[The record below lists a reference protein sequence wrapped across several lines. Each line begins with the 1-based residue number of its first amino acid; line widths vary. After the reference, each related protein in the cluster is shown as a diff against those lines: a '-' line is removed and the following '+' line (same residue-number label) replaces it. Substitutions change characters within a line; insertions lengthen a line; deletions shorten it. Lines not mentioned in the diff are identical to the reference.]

1 MVYLANEQKR
11 CQKEE
16 ALSREIGGWM
26 MNEEEMNEILIR
38 EEAAL
43 AFADSREKLLAVLE
57 NDHLNME
64 ALSDLEIFDLF
75 WATELFP
82 IYSQKSPHTKR
93 AYKQDL
99 DYILRFFV
107 TKTQGVKQ
115 VTILNLHEYL
125 KDVHD
130 QYAPRTV
137 KRRNAMMRRFLH
149 FLHVNDYHV
158 RDLSLQVKDQ
168 MKPEPL
174 RREIDF
180 DEMEEIALAF
190 RHTVK
195 QKKNRELLQLRNETM
210 GYLLLTTGMRAA
222 ELLSLQFSQ
231 VHQTPAMNYI
241 EIKGKRGKHRRIPL
255 SPKSMNLIHRLKQ
268 LMKIEGVINS
278 FICFNARAKN
288 MTISYEALR
297 LIALAASLQLSSLKI
312 SPHWFRRSFITKLLT
327 DGFSL
332 YEVMNLSGHESI
344 TTTNMYLQQLKKSNL
359 NLLPYD

>member
-1 MVYLANEQKR
+1 MENDTRGLVT
-11 CQKEE
+11 
-16 ALSREIGGWM
+16 
-26 MNEEEMNEILIR
+26 R
-38 EEAAL
+38 EEAVL
-43 AFADSREKLLAVLE
+43 AFADSRQKLLAVLAD
-57 NDHLNME
+57 DHLNME
-64 ALSDLEIFDLF
+64 ALSDLEIFELF

-99 DYILRFFV
+99 DYVLRFFV
-107 TKTQGVKQ
+107 TKTEGVKRL
-115 VTILNLHEYL
+115 TILNLHEYL

-137 KRRNAMMRRFLH
+137 KRRNAMLRRFLR
-149 FLHVNDYHV
+149 FLHVNDYHP

-180 DEMEEIALAF
+180 DEMEAIALAF

-222 ELLSLQFSQ
+222 ELLALQFSH
-231 VHQTPAMNYI
+231 VHETFSMNYI
-241 EIKGKRGKHRRIPL
+241 EVKGKREKWRRVPL
-255 SPKSMNLIHRLKQ
+255 SKKSIHLIHRLKE
-268 LMKIEGVINS
+268 LMKIERMINTH
-278 FICFNARAKN
+278 ICFNVRN
-288 MTISYEALR
+288 QDTPISYEALR
-297 LIALAASLQLSSLKI
+297 LIAQSASAHLTSQSN
-312 SPHWFRRSFITKLLT
+312 SPHWFRRSFITKLLS
-327 DGFSL
+327 DGVPL

-344 TTTNMYLQQLKKSNL
+344 STTNGYLQELKNTTLNNL
-359 NLLPYD
+359 PFK

>member
-1 MVYLANEQKR
+1 MNKKAL
-11 CQKEE
+11 KEE
-16 ALSREIGGWM
+16 ALRREIGGWM
-26 MNEEEMNEILIR
+26 MNEEELNEIVIR
-38 EEAAL
+38 EAATL
-43 AFADSREKLLAVLE
+43 AFADSREKLLTVLE

-64 ALSDLEIFDLF
+64 ALSDLEIFELF

-115 VTILNLHEYL
+115 LTILNLHEYL

-137 KRRNAMMRRFLH
+137 KRRNAMLRRFLR

-180 DEMEEIALAF
+180 DEMEAIALAF

-210 GYLLLTTGMRAA
+210 GYLLLTTGMRAS
-222 ELLSLQFSQ
+222 ELLSLQFGQ
-231 VHQTPAMNYI
+231 VYETPSLNYI
-241 EIKGKRGKHRRIPL
+241 EFKGKREKWRRIPL
-255 SPKSMNLIHRLKQ
+255 SNKSIQLLHRLK
-268 LMKIEGVINS
+268 KIMQIEKVINPY
-278 FICFNARAKN
+278 ICFNIRTEN
-288 MTISYEALR
+288 IPISYEALR
-297 LIALAASLQLSSLKI
+297 LIAQAASAQLTSQNN
-312 SPHWFRRSFITKLLT
+312 SPHWFRRSFITKLLVN
-327 DGFSL
+327 GISL
-332 YEVMNLSGHESI
+332 YDVMIISGHQSI
-344 TTTNMYLQQLKKSNL
+344 QTTNKYLQDTKQKNIDH
-359 NLLPYD
+359 PYD

>member
-1 MVYLANEQKR
+1 M
-11 CQKEE
+11 
-16 ALSREIGGWM
+16 GGWT
-26 MNEEEMNEILIR
+26 MNEEELNEIVIR

-64 ALSDLEIFDLF
+64 ALSDLEIFELF

-107 TKTQGVKQ
+107 TKTHGVKQ
-115 VTILNLHEYL
+115 LTILNLHEYL

-137 KRRNAMMRRFLH
+137 KRRNAMLRRFLR
-149 FLHVNDYHV
+149 FLHVNDYHA

-168 MKPEPL
+168 LKPEPL

-180 DEMEEIALAF
+180 DEMEAIALAF

-195 QKKNRELLQLRNETM
+195 QKKHRELLQLRNETM
-210 GYLLLTTGMRAA
+210 GYLLLTTGIRAA
-222 ELLSLQFSQ
+222 ELLALQFSH
-231 VHQTPAMNYI
+231 VHETPSIDYI
-241 EIKGKRGKHRRIPL
+241 EFKGKREKWRRVPL
-255 SPKSMNLIHRLKQ
+255 SQKSSHLIYRLKK
-268 LMKIEGVINS
+268 LMQIEDVKNPYL
-278 FICFNARAKN
+278 CFNVRKVD
-288 MTISYEALR
+288 TPISYEALR
-297 LIALAASLQLSSLKI
+297 LIAHAASSQLTVQKN
-312 SPHWFRRSFITKLLT
+312 SPHWFRRSFITKLLVN
-327 DGFSL
+327 DVPL
-332 YEVMNLSGHESI
+332 YEVMNLSGHKSI
-344 TTTNMYLQQLKKSNL
+344 NTTNNYLQDLKKIAIKKN
-359 NLLPYD
+359 PFE

>member
-1 MVYLANEQKR
+1 MY
-11 CQKEE
+11 EE
-16 ALSREIGGWM
+16 T
-26 MNEEEMNEILIR
+26 MNEVVIR
-38 EEAAL
+38 KEAAL

-64 ALSDLEIFDLF
+64 ALSDLEIFELF

-115 VTILNLHEYL
+115 LTILNLHEYL

-137 KRRNAMMRRFLH
+137 KRRNAMLRRFLR
-149 FLHVNDYHV
+149 FLHVNDYHA

-180 DEMEEIALAF
+180 DEMEAIALAF

-210 GYLLLTTGMRAA
+210 GYLLLTTGMRAS
-222 ELLSLQFSQ
+222 ELLALQFSQ
-231 VHQTPAMNYI
+231 VQEYSTSNYI
-241 EIKGKRGKHRRIPL
+241 EFKGKRGKWRRIPL
-255 SPKSMNLIHRLKQ
+255 SQKSNYLIDRLKQ
-268 LMKIEGVINS
+268 LMQIEGIVNHH
-278 FICFNARAKN
+278 ICFNIRSKDSS
-288 MTISYEALR
+288 ISYEALR
-297 LIALAASLQLSSLKI
+297 LIAQLASTQLTSQKN

-327 DGFSL
+327 NGIPL

-344 TTTNMYLQQLKKSNL
+344 TTTNAYLQQLKKADVKA
-359 NLLPYD
+359 LPYD

>member
-1 MVYLANEQKR
+1 
-11 CQKEE
+11 
-16 ALSREIGGWM
+16 
-26 MNEEEMNEILIR
+26 MNEEELNEIVIR

-43 AFADSREKLLAVLE
+43 EFADSREKLLAVLE

-64 ALSDLEIFDLF
+64 ALSDLEIFELF

-115 VTILNLHEYL
+115 LTILNLHEYL

-130 QYAPRTV
+130 QYAPRTI
-137 KRRNAMMRRFLH
+137 KRRNAMLRRFLR
-149 FLHVNDYHV
+149 FLHVNDYHA

-180 DEMEEIALAF
+180 DEMEAIALAF

-195 QKKNRELLQLRNETM
+195 QKKHRELLQLRNETM
-210 GYLLLTTGMRAA
+210 GYLLLTTGIRAS
-222 ELLSLQFSQ
+222 ELLTLQFNQ
-231 VHQTPAMNYI
+231 VHKTHTINYI
-241 EIKGKRGKHRRIPL
+241 EFKGKREKWRRVPL
-255 SPKSMNLIHRLKQ
+255 SPKSAHLIDRLKQ
-268 LMKIEGVINS
+268 LMQIERIINPH
-278 FICFNARAKN
+278 ICFNIRSKN
-288 MTISYEALR
+288 SSISYEALR
-297 LIALAASLQLSSLKI
+297 LITEVASAKLTSQSN
-312 SPHWFRRSFITKLLT
+312 SPHWFRRSFITKLLSN
-327 DGFSL
+327 GVSL

-344 TTTNMYLQQLKKSNL
+344 TTTNTYLQQLKKSVL
-359 NLLPYD
+359 NILPYE

>member
-1 MVYLANEQKR
+1 MK
-11 CQKEE
+11 
-16 ALSREIGGWM
+16 
-26 MNEEEMNEILIR
+26 EEEMNEIVIR

-57 NDHLNME
+57 NNHLNME
-64 ALSDLEIFDLF
+64 ALSDLEIFELF

-115 VTILNLHEYL
+115 LTILNLHEYL

-137 KRRNAMMRRFLH
+137 KRRNAMLRRFLR
-149 FLHVNDYHV
+149 FLHVNDYHA

-180 DEMEEIALAF
+180 DEMEAIALAF

-195 QKKNRELLQLRNETM
+195 QKKNRELLQLRNETI
-210 GYLLLTTGMRAA
+210 GYLLLTTGMRAT
-222 ELLSLQFSQ
+222 ELLSLKLSQ
-231 VHQTPAMNYI
+231 VHETPPLNYV
-241 EIKGKRGKHRRIPL
+241 EFKGKREKWRRIPL
-255 SPKSMNLIHRLKQ
+255 SQKSIHLIHRLKQ
-268 LMKIEGVINS
+268 LMQIEGVINPH
-278 FICFNARAKN
+278 ICFNLR
-288 MTISYEALR
+288 TEDTSISYEALR
-297 LIALAASLQLSSLKI
+297 LIAQAASAQLTSQNN
-312 SPHWFRRSFITKLLT
+312 SPHWFRRSFITKLLAN
-327 DGFSL
+327 GVSL
-332 YEVMNLSGHESI
+332 YEVMNLAGHESI
-344 TTTNMYLQQLKKSNL
+344 TTTNRYLQQLKKQSL
-359 NLLPYD
+359 NSLPYE

>member
-1 MVYLANEQKR
+1 
-11 CQKEE
+11 
-16 ALSREIGGWM
+16 
-26 MNEEEMNEILIR
+26 MNEEVANEIVIR

-64 ALSDLEIFDLF
+64 ALNDLEIFELF

-82 IYSQKSPHTKR
+82 IYSAKSPHTKR

-115 VTILNLHEYL
+115 LTILNLHEYL

-130 QYAPRTV
+130 LYAPRTV
-137 KRRNAMMRRFLH
+137 KRRNAMLRRFLR
-149 FLHVNDYHV
+149 FLHLNDYHA

-180 DEMEEIALAF
+180 DEMEAIALAF

-210 GYLLLTTGMRAA
+210 GYLLLTTGMRAS
-222 ELLSLQFSQ
+222 ELLSVTFSSVQ
-231 VHQTPAMNYI
+231 KTTQNYI
-241 EIKGKRGKHRRIPL
+241 EIKGKREKWRRIPL
-255 SPKSMNLIHRLKQ
+255 TKKAIYLIERLENLMVLENKFNPY
-268 LMKIEGVINS
+268 V
-278 FICFNARAKN
+278 CFNIRSDS
-288 MTISYEALR
+288 TSITYEALR
-297 LIALAASLQLSSLKI
+297 LITLKATSTI
-312 SPHWFRRSFITKLLT
+312 SDQNNSPHWFRRSFITKLLSS
-327 DGFSL
+327 GISL
-332 YEVMNLSGHESI
+332 YEVMSISGHQSI
-344 TTTNMYLQQLKKSNL
+344 NTTNKYLQDLKKNKQST
-359 NLLPYD
+359 LPYI

>member
-1 MVYLANEQKR
+1 
-11 CQKEE
+11 
-16 ALSREIGGWM
+16 
-26 MNEEEMNEILIR
+26 MNEEEMNEIVIR

-64 ALSDLEIFDLF
+64 ALSDLEIFELF

-99 DYILRFFV
+99 DYILCFFI
-107 TKTQGVKQ
+107 TKTHGVKQ
-115 VTILNLHEYL
+115 LTILNLHEYL

-137 KRRNAMMRRFLH
+137 KRRNAMLRRFLR
-149 FLHVNDYHV
+149 FLYVNDYHV
-158 RDLSLQVKDQ
+158 RDLSVQVKDQ

-180 DEMEEIALAF
+180 DEMEAIAFAF

-210 GYLLLTTGMRAA
+210 GYLLLTTGMRAS
-222 ELLSLQFSQ
+222 ELLSLKFKDVVYSSKPY
-231 VHQTPAMNYI
+231 V
-241 EIKGKRGKHRRIPL
+241 ELKGKRDKWRRVFI
-255 SPKSMNLIHRLKQ
+255 SEKSIHLIKRLENLLN
-268 LMKIEGVINS
+268 IEGYSCI
-278 FICFNARAKN
+278 FICFNLSSSNKPL
-288 MTISYEALR
+288 SYESLR
-297 LIALAASLQLSSLKI
+297 LITYAAVDKSNNNKT
-312 SPHWFRRSFITKLLT
+312 SPHWFRRSFITKCLT
-327 DGFSL
+327 SGVPL
-332 YEVMNLSGHESI
+332 YNVMKLVGHESI
-344 TTTNMYLQQLKKSNL
+344 STTNKYLQDISKFNPLVDIYK
-359 NLLPYD
+359 

>member
-1 MVYLANEQKR
+1 
-11 CQKEE
+11 
-16 ALSREIGGWM
+16 
-26 MNEEEMNEILIR
+26 MNEEEMNEIVIR

-64 ALSDLEIFDLF
+64 ALSDLEIFEVF

-99 DYILRFFV
+99 DYILRFFM

-115 VTILNLHEYL
+115 LTILNLHEYL

-137 KRRNAMMRRFLH
+137 KRRNAMLRRFLR
-149 FLHVNDYHV
+149 FLHVNDYHA

-180 DEMEEIALAF
+180 DEMETIALAF

-195 QKKNRELLQLRNETM
+195 QKKNRELLQLRNETI
-210 GYLLLTTGMRAA
+210 GYLLLTTGIRAS
-222 ELLSLQFSQ
+222 ELLSLQFSH
-231 VHQTPAMNYI
+231 VHETTSMNYI
-241 EIKGKRGKHRRIPL
+241 EFKGKREKWRRVPL
-255 SPKSMNLIHRLKQ
+255 SQKTIHLINRLKK
-268 LMKIEGVINS
+268 LKEIEEVMNS
-278 FICFNARAKN
+278 HICFNIRS
-288 MTISYEALR
+288 TLDIPISYEALR
-297 LIALAASLQLSSLKI
+297 LIAHAASFQLTSQSN
-312 SPHWFRRSFITKLLT
+312 SPHWFRRSFITKLLSN
-327 DGFSL
+327 GVGL
-332 YEVMNLSGHESI
+332 YEVMKIVGHESI
-344 TTTNMYLQQLKKSNL
+344 NTTNKYIQDINDTYTQKT
-359 NLLPYD
+359 PYK

>member
-1 MVYLANEQKR
+1 
-11 CQKEE
+11 
-16 ALSREIGGWM
+16 M
-26 MNEEEMNEILIR
+26 MNEEEMNEIVIR

-64 ALSDLEIFDLF
+64 ALSDLEIFELF

-115 VTILNLHEYL
+115 LTILNLHEYL

-137 KRRNAMMRRFLH
+137 KRRNAMLRRFLR
-149 FLHVNDYHV
+149 FLHINDYHA
-158 RDLSLQVKDQ
+158 RDLSVQVKDQ

-180 DEMEEIALAF
+180 DEMEAIALAF

-195 QKKNRELLQLRNETM
+195 QKKHRELLQLRNETM
-210 GYLLLTTGMRAA
+210 GYLLLTTGMRAS
-222 ELLSLQFSQ
+222 ELLALQFSH
-231 VHQTPAMNYI
+231 VHETHSINYI
-241 EIKGKRGKHRRIPL
+241 EFKGKREKWRRIPL
-255 SPKSMNLIHRLKQ
+255 SQKSIHLIDRLKQ
-268 LMKIEGVINS
+268 LMQIEGVTNPY
-278 FICFNARAKN
+278 ICFNIRTN
-288 MTISYEALR
+288 NNSISYEALR
-297 LIALAASLQLSSLKI
+297 LIAQAASAQLTSQKN
-312 SPHWFRRSFITKLLT
+312 SPHWFRRSFITKLLAN
-327 DGFSL
+327 GISL

-344 TTTNMYLQQLKKSNL
+344 TTTNTYLQQLKKSNS
-359 NLLPYD
+359 NVLPYD

>member
-1 MVYLANEQKR
+1 
-11 CQKEE
+11 
-16 ALSREIGGWM
+16 
-26 MNEEEMNEILIR
+26 MNEEELNELVIR
-38 EEAAL
+38 EEVAL

-64 ALSDLEIFDLF
+64 ALSDLEIFELF

-115 VTILNLHEYL
+115 LTILNLYEYL

-137 KRRNAMMRRFLH
+137 KRRNAMLRRFLR
-149 FLHVNDYHV
+149 FLHVNDYHA

-174 RREIDF
+174 RRELDF
-180 DEMEEIALAF
+180 DVMEAIALAF

-210 GYLLLTTGMRAA
+210 GYLLLTTGMRAS
-222 ELLSLQFSQ
+222 ELLSLKYENI
-231 VHQTPAMNYI
+231 VQTEQAIYI
-241 EIKGKRGKHRRIPL
+241 EFKGKREKWRRIPL
-255 SPKSMNLIHRLKQ
+255 SNRSVYLLNRLKK
-268 LMKIEGVINS
+268 LMQINNFDS
-278 FICFNARAKN
+278 HYVCFNSKLIDTA
-288 MTISYEALR
+288 ISYENFR
-297 LIALAASLQLSSLKI
+297 LIVQSATKNIDNKSITA
-312 SPHWFRRSFITKLLT
+312 HWFRRSFITKLLT
-327 DGFSL
+327 HDVSL
-332 YEVMNLSGHESI
+332 YDVMKLSGHESI
-344 TTTNMYLQQLKKSNL
+344 QTTNQYLQDLKNNQTTLKI
-359 NLLPYD
+359 PFK

>member
-1 MVYLANEQKR
+1 
-11 CQKEE
+11 
-16 ALSREIGGWM
+16 
-26 MNEEEMNEILIR
+26 MNEEEMNEIVIK

-64 ALSDLEIFDLF
+64 ALSDLEIFELF

-115 VTILNLHEYL
+115 LTILNLHEYL

-137 KRRNAMMRRFLH
+137 KRRNTMLRRFLR
-149 FLHVNDYHV
+149 FLHVNDYHA

-180 DEMEEIALAF
+180 DEMEAIALAF

-195 QKKNRELLQLRNETM
+195 QKKHRELLQLRNETM

-222 ELLSLQFSQ
+222 ELLKLQFSQ
-231 VHQTPAMNYI
+231 IHETSSINYI
-241 EIKGKRGKHRRIPL
+241 EFKGKRDKWRRIPL
-255 SPKSMNLIHRLKQ
+255 SKKTIHLIHRLKN
-268 LMKIEGVINS
+268 LMQIEEVLS
-278 FICFNARAKN
+278 SYICFNLRIKDFP
-288 MTISYEALR
+288 ISYEALR
-297 LIALAASLQLSSLKI
+297 LIAQAASDQFSLHST
-312 SPHWFRRSFITKLLT
+312 SPHWFRRSFITKLLSN
-327 DGFSL
+327 GVPL
-332 YEVMNLSGHESI
+332 YEVMKLSGHESI
-344 TTTNMYLQQLKKSNL
+344 STTNQYLQDINNIENKL
-359 NLLPYD
+359 NSYFD

>member
-1 MVYLANEQKR
+1 MENDTRGLVT
-11 CQKEE
+11 
-16 ALSREIGGWM
+16 
-26 MNEEEMNEILIR
+26 R

-43 AFADSREKLLAVLE
+43 AFADSRKKLLAVLE
-57 NDHLNME
+57 DDHLNME
-64 ALSDLEIFDLF
+64 ALSDLEIFELF

-115 VTILNLHEYL
+115 LTILNLHEYL

-137 KRRNAMMRRFLH
+137 KRRNAMLRRFLR
-149 FLHVNDYHV
+149 FLHVNDYHA

-168 MKPEPL
+168 MKPEPI

-180 DEMEEIALAF
+180 EEMEAIALAF

-210 GYLLLTTGMRAA
+210 GYLLLTTGMRAS
-222 ELLSLQFSQ
+222 ELLSLTFNDVYKNTKS
-231 VHQTPAMNYI
+231 YI
-241 EIKGKRGKHRRIPL
+241 EIKGKREKWRRIPL
-255 SPKSMNLIHRLKQ
+255 SNKAYDLIERLKQ
-268 LMKIEGVINS
+268 LMILENN
-278 FICFNARAKN
+278 FNPHICFNIRSDSSSI
-288 MTISYEALR
+288 TYEAFR
-297 LIALAASLQLSSLKI
+297 LLTMNAASKI
-312 SPHWFRRSFITKLLT
+312 CEQYNSPHWFRRSFITKLLSN
-327 DGFSL
+327 GVYL
-332 YEVMNLSGHESI
+332 YEVMNISGHESI
-344 TTTNMYLQQLKKSNL
+344 HTTNKYLQDLKKNKKII
-359 NLLPYD
+359 LPYD

>member
-1 MVYLANEQKR
+1 
-11 CQKEE
+11 
-16 ALSREIGGWM
+16 
-26 MNEEEMNEILIR
+26 MNEEGTNEIVIE
-38 EEAAL
+38 EEAVL

-64 ALSDLEIFDLF
+64 ALSDLEIFELF

-107 TKTQGVKQ
+107 IKTQGVKQ
-115 VTILNLHEYL
+115 LTILNLHEYL

-137 KRRNAMMRRFLH
+137 KRRNAMLRRFLR
-149 FLHVNDYHV
+149 FLYVNDYHT

-180 DEMEEIALAF
+180 DEMEAIAIAF

-222 ELLSLQFSQ
+222 ELLALQFSQ
-231 VHQTPAMNYI
+231 VHETPSTNYI
-241 EIKGKRGKHRRIPL
+241 EFKGKREKWRRIPL
-255 SPKSMNLIHRLKQ
+255 SKKAFHLIQRLKKLIQ
-268 LMKIEGVINS
+268 IEGIMNS
-278 FICFNARAKN
+278 YLCFNMHKKN
-288 MTISYEALR
+288 APLSYEALR
-297 LIALAASLQLSSLKI
+297 IIAQSASIQLSSQNN
-312 SPHWFRRSFITKLLT
+312 SPHWFRRSFITKLLSN
-327 DGFSL
+327 GIPL
-332 YEVMNLSGHESI
+332 YEVMSISGHESI
-344 TTTNMYLQQLKKSNL
+344 TTTNTYLQQLKKADL
-359 NLLPYD
+359 NVLPYE

>member
-1 MVYLANEQKR
+1 M
-11 CQKEE
+11 
-16 ALSREIGGWM
+16 GGWI
-26 MNEEEMNEILIR
+26 MNEEGMNEVVTK

-57 NDHLNME
+57 DDHLNME
-64 ALSDLEIFDLF
+64 ALSDLEIFELF

-115 VTILNLHEYL
+115 LKILNLHEYL

-137 KRRNAMMRRFLH
+137 KRRNAMLRRFLRFLH
-149 FLHVNDYHV
+149 FNDYHV
-158 RDLSLQVKDQ
+158 RDLSIQVKDQ
-168 MKPEPL
+168 IKPEPL

-180 DEMEEIALAF
+180 DEIEAIALAF

-210 GYLLLTTGMRAA
+210 GYLLLTTGMRAS
-222 ELLSLQFSQ
+222 ELLSLTFNN
-231 VHQTPAMNYI
+231 VHCTTQSYI
-241 EIKGKRGKHRRIPL
+241 EIKGKREQWRRIPL
-255 SPKSMNLIHRLKQ
+255 SKKTSYLIKRLESLMLLENNL
-268 LMKIEGVINS
+268 NPY
-278 FICFNARAKN
+278 ICFSIRSDS
-288 MTISYEALR
+288 TSITYEALR
-297 LIALAASLQLSSLKI
+297 LITLNATSKFSEQHN
-312 SPHWFRRSFITKLLT
+312 SPHWFRRSFITKLLSN
-327 DGFSL
+327 GISL
-332 YEVMNLSGHESI
+332 YEVMKISGHKSI
-344 TTTNMYLQQLKKSNL
+344 DTTNQYLQDLRKDKAIV
-359 NLLPYD
+359 LPYN

>member
-1 MVYLANEQKR
+1 
-11 CQKEE
+11 
-16 ALSREIGGWM
+16 
-26 MNEEEMNEILIR
+26 MNEEELNEIAIR

-57 NDHLNME
+57 DDHLNME
-64 ALSDLEIFDLF
+64 ALSDLEIFELF

-115 VTILNLHEYL
+115 LTILNLHEYL

-137 KRRNAMMRRFLH
+137 KRRNAMLRRFLR
-149 FLHVNDYHV
+149 FLHVNEYHA

-180 DEMEEIALAF
+180 DEMEAIALAF

-222 ELLSLQFSQ
+222 ELLALQF
-231 VHQTPAMNYI
+231 VHVHETSHTNYL
-241 EIKGKRGKHRRIPL
+241 EIKGKREKWRRIPL
-255 SPKSMNLIHRLKQ
+255 SNKSFHLIRQLKI
-268 LMKIEGVINS
+268 LMQIEDINNP
-278 FICFNARAKN
+278 FICFNVRAKN
-288 MTISYEALR
+288 DSISYEALR
-297 LIALAASLQLSSLKI
+297 LIAQSASLKLNTKVN
-312 SPHWFRRSFITKLLT
+312 SPHWFRRSFITKLLA
-327 DGFSL
+327 DGISL
-332 YEVMNLSGHESI
+332 YDVMKVSGHESI
-344 TTTNMYLQQLKKSNL
+344 QTTNKYIQDTQDKNIMI
-359 NLLPYD
+359 PFE

>member
-1 MVYLANEQKR
+1 MS
-11 CQKEE
+11 KEE
-16 ALSREIGGWM
+16 ALSRSMGGWTM
-26 MNEEEMNEILIR
+26 KEEGINEIVIR

-43 AFADSREKLLAVLE
+43 AFSDSREKLLAVLE
-57 NDHLNME
+57 NDYLNME
-64 ALSDLEIFDLF
+64 ALSDLEIFELF

-107 TKTQGVKQ
+107 TKTQGVRQ
-115 VTILNLHEYL
+115 LTILNLHEYL

-137 KRRNAMMRRFLH
+137 KRRNAMLRRFLR
-149 FLHVNDYHV
+149 FLHVNDYHE

-180 DEMEEIALAF
+180 DEMEAIALAF

-195 QKKNRELLQLRNETM
+195 QKKHRELLQLRNETM
-210 GYLLLTTGMRAA
+210 GYLLLTTGMRAS
-222 ELLSLQFSQ
+222 ELLALRFNDVYETKS
-231 VHQTPAMNYI
+231 MNYI
-241 EIKGKRGKHRRIPL
+241 EFKGKRDKWRRIPL
-255 SPKSMNLIHRLKQ
+255 SKKSIHLIDQLKRLMQ
-268 LMKIEGVINS
+268 IEGVINS
-278 FICFNARAKN
+278 YICFNLQIENKN
-288 MTISYEALR
+288 LSYESLR
-297 LIALAASLQLSSLKI
+297 LVAQAASSRLTSQNN
-312 SPHWFRRSFITKLLT
+312 SPHWFRRSFITKLLAN
-327 DGFSL
+327 GVSL

-344 TTTNMYLQQLKKSNL
+344 NTTNKYIQKLKNNNL
-359 NLLPYD
+359 SILPFK

>member
-1 MVYLANEQKR
+1 
-11 CQKEE
+11 
-16 ALSREIGGWM
+16 
-26 MNEEEMNEILIR
+26 MNEEGTNEIVIK

-64 ALSDLEIFDLF
+64 ALSDLEIFELF

-115 VTILNLHEYL
+115 LTILNLHEYL

-137 KRRNAMMRRFLH
+137 KRRNAMLRRFLR
-149 FLHVNDYHV
+149 FLHVNDYHT

-168 MKPEPL
+168 MKPETL

-222 ELLSLQFSQ
+222 ELLALQFSQ
-231 VHQTPAMNYI
+231 VYETPSMNYI
-241 EIKGKRGKHRRIPL
+241 EFKGKRGKWRRIPL
-255 SPKSMNLIHRLKQ
+255 SKKSIHLIRRLKE
-268 LMKIEGVINS
+268 LMHIEGISNDH
-278 FICFNARAKN
+278 ICFNIHSKN
-288 MTISYEALR
+288 NSISYEALR
-297 LIALAASLQLSSLKI
+297 LIVQSASLKLTLQINSSL
-312 SPHWFRRSFITKLLT
+312 HWFRRSFITKLLV
-327 DGFSL
+327 DGISL
-332 YEVMNLSGHESI
+332 YDVMKLVGHDSI
-344 TTTNMYLQQLKKSNL
+344 NTTNNYLQDIKKN
-359 NLLPYD
+359 NMKDNPYK

>member
-1 MVYLANEQKR
+1 MNEEGMNEIVI
-11 CQKEE
+11 KEE
-16 ALSREIGGWM
+16 AT
-26 MNEEEMNEILIR
+26 
-38 EEAAL
+38 L

-64 ALSDLEIFDLF
+64 ALSDLEIFELF
-75 WATELFP
+75 WATELFL

-115 VTILNLHEYL
+115 LTILNLHEYL

-137 KRRNAMMRRFLH
+137 KRRNAMLRRFLR
-149 FLHVNDYHV
+149 FLHVNDYHA

-180 DEMEEIALAF
+180 NEMEAIALAF

-222 ELLSLQFSQ
+222 ELLALQFSQ
-231 VHQTPAMNYI
+231 VHETPIMNYI
-241 EIKGKRGKHRRIPL
+241 EIKGKRDKWRRIPL
-255 SPKSMNLIHRLKQ
+255 SKKSFDLIQRLKM
-268 LMKIEGVINS
+268 LMKIEDYSNPK
-278 FICFNARAKN
+278 ICFNIRSQN
-288 MTISYEALR
+288 EPISYEALR
-297 LIALAASLQLSSLKI
+297 LIAKSASLQLTTNVN
-312 SPHWFRRSFITKLLT
+312 SPHWFRRSFITKMLAN
-327 DGFSL
+327 GVPL
-332 YEVMNLSGHESI
+332 YNVMKISGHESI
-344 TTTNMYLQQLKKSNL
+344 QTTNKYIQDINVDNKTI
-359 NLLPYD
+359 PFE

>member
-1 MVYLANEQKR
+1 
-11 CQKEE
+11 
-16 ALSREIGGWM
+16 
-26 MNEEEMNEILIR
+26 MNEEELNEIVIR

-64 ALSDLEIFDLF
+64 ALSDLEIFELF

-82 IYSQKSPHTKR
+82 IYSKKSPHTKR

-99 DYILRFFV
+99 DYLLRFFV

-115 VTILNLHEYL
+115 LTILNLHEYL

-137 KRRNAMMRRFLH
+137 KRRNAMLRRFLL
-149 FLHVNDYHV
+149 FLHVNNYHA

-180 DEMEEIALAF
+180 DEVEAIALAF

-195 QKKNRELLQLRNETM
+195 QKKHRELLQLRNETM
-210 GYLLLTTGMRAA
+210 GYLLLTTGMRAS
-222 ELLSLQFSQ
+222 ELLSLKFNQ
-231 VHQTPAMNYI
+231 VHETPLLNYV
-241 EIKGKRGKHRRIPL
+241 EFKGKREKWRRVPL
-255 SPKSMNLIHRLKQ
+255 SPKSVHLIQRLKQ
-268 LMKIEGVINS
+268 LMQIEDVMNS
-278 FICFNARAKN
+278 YICFNLRLEN
-288 MTISYEALR
+288 SPISYEALR
-297 LIALAASLQLSSLKI
+297 LITHIASIQLTSKNN
-312 SPHWFRRSFITKLLT
+312 SPHWFRRSFITKLLV
-327 DGFSL
+327 DGVSL

-344 TTTNMYLQQLKKSNL
+344 ITTNTYLQQLKESNF
-359 NLLPYD
+359 NVLPYK

>member
-1 MVYLANEQKR
+1 
-11 CQKEE
+11 
-16 ALSREIGGWM
+16 
-26 MNEEEMNEILIR
+26 MNEEELNEIVIR
-38 EEAAL
+38 EEAAQ

-57 NDHLNME
+57 NDHLNMK
-64 ALSDLEIFDLF
+64 ALSDLEIFELF

-115 VTILNLHEYL
+115 LTILNLHEYL
-125 KDVHD
+125 KEIHD

-137 KRRNAMMRRFLH
+137 KRRNAMLRRFLR

-180 DEMEEIALAF
+180 DEMEAIALAF

-210 GYLLLTTGMRAA
+210 GYLLLTTGMRAV
-222 ELLSLQFSQ
+222 ELLSLQFS
-231 VHQTPAMNYI
+231 HIHETSSMNYI
-241 EIKGKRGKHRRIPL
+241 EFKGKREKWRRVPL
-255 SPKSMNLIHRLKQ
+255 SQKSIHLINRLKK
-268 LMKIEGVINS
+268 LMQIEELINPH
-278 FICFNARAKN
+278 ICFNIRSTLN
-288 MTISYEALR
+288 TPISYEALR
-297 LIALAASLQLSSLKI
+297 LIAHSASSQLTSQKN
-312 SPHWFRRSFITKLLT
+312 SPHWFRRSFITKLLA
-327 DGFSL
+327 DGISL
-332 YEVMNLSGHESI
+332 YDVMKISGHESI
-344 TTTNMYLQQLKKSNL
+344 QTTNKYIQDIQDKNITI
-359 NLLPYD
+359 PFE

>member
-1 MVYLANEQKR
+1 
-11 CQKEE
+11 
-16 ALSREIGGWM
+16 M
-26 MNEEEMNEILIR
+26 MNEEIMNEVVIR

-43 AFADSREKLLAVLE
+43 AFADSKEKLLAVLE

-64 ALSDLEIFDLF
+64 ALSDLEIFELF

-115 VTILNLHEYL
+115 LTILNLHEYL

-137 KRRNAMMRRFLH
+137 KRRNAMLRRFLR
-149 FLHVNDYHV
+149 FLHVNDYHA

-174 RREIDF
+174 RRKIDF
-180 DEMEEIALAF
+180 DEMEAIALAF

-222 ELLSLQFSQ
+222 ELIALQFSH
-231 VHQTPAMNYI
+231 VHETPSLNYI
-241 EIKGKRGKHRRIPL
+241 EFKGKRGKWRRIPL
-255 SPKSMNLIHRLKQ
+255 SQKSLHLIHRLKK
-268 LMKIEGVINS
+268 LMQIEGVTNS
-278 FICFNARAKN
+278 HICFNIREEDIP
-288 MTISYEALR
+288 ISYEALR
-297 LIALAASLQLSSLKI
+297 LISHVASTQHTLQNN
-312 SPHWFRRSFITKLLT
+312 SPHWFRRSFITKLLAN
-327 DGFSL
+327 GMPL

-344 TTTNMYLQQLKKSNL
+344 STTNTYLQQMRKSNL
-359 NLLPYD
+359 NELPYE

>member
-1 MVYLANEQKR
+1 
-11 CQKEE
+11 
-16 ALSREIGGWM
+16 M
-26 MNEEEMNEILIR
+26 MNEEEINEIVIK
-38 EEAAL
+38 EEAAM
-43 AFADSREKLLAVLE
+43 AFADSREKLLAVFE
-57 NDHLNME
+57 NDYLNME
-64 ALSDLEIFDLF
+64 ALNDLEIFELF

-82 IYSQKSPHTKR
+82 IYSAKSPHTKR

-115 VTILNLHEYL
+115 LTILNLHEYL

-137 KRRNAMMRRFLH
+137 KRRNSMLRRFLR
-149 FLHVNDYHV
+149 FLHINDYHV

-180 DEMEEIALAF
+180 DEMEAIALAF

-222 ELLSLQFSQ
+222 ELLKLQFSQ
-231 VHQTPAMNYI
+231 VNETSSINYI
-241 EIKGKRGKHRRIPL
+241 EFKGKRDKWRRIPL
-255 SPKSMNLIHRLKQ
+255 SKKSIHLIHQLKQ
-268 LMKIEGVINS
+268 LMQIEEVVNPY
-278 FICFNARAKN
+278 ICFNIRTKN
-288 MTISYEALR
+288 VSISYEALR
-297 LIALAASLQLSSLKI
+297 LIVQAASAQLTSQTN
-312 SPHWFRRSFITKLLT
+312 SPHWFRRSFITKLLAN
-327 DGFSL
+327 GVSL

-344 TTTNMYLQQLKKSNL
+344 NTTNKYLQNLKKPYNI
-359 NLLPYD
+359 NLPYE

>member
-1 MVYLANEQKR
+1 
-11 CQKEE
+11 
-16 ALSREIGGWM
+16 
-26 MNEEEMNEILIR
+26 MNEEELNEIAIR

-64 ALSDLEIFDLF
+64 PLSDLEIFELF

-115 VTILNLHEYL
+115 LTILNLHEYL

-137 KRRNAMMRRFLH
+137 KRRNAMLRRFLR
-149 FLHVNDYHV
+149 FLHVNDYHS

-168 MKPEPL
+168 TKPKQL
-174 RREIDF
+174 RRVIDF
-180 DEMEEIALAF
+180 DEMEAIALSF

-195 QKKNRELLQLRNETM
+195 QKKYQELLQLRNEVL
-210 GYLLLTTGMRAA
+210 GYLLLSTGLRAVELINLKFENIKQSNTT
-222 ELLSLQFSQ
+222 S
-231 VHQTPAMNYI
+231 YI
-241 EIKGKRGKHRRIPL
+241 EVKGKRNKWRRVPL
-255 SPKSMNLIHRLKQ
+255 TTKAKSLINRLNNLMVIE
-268 LMKIEGVINS
+268 KINNPYIAFNIKKENS
-278 FICFNARAKN
+278 N
-288 MTISYEALR
+288 ISYEAFR
-297 LIALAASLQLSSLKI
+297 LIVNSAVKYNSKNEANP
-312 SPHWFRRSFITKLLT
+312 PHWFRRSFITKMLLNNT
-327 DGFSL
+327 PL
-332 YEVMNLSGHESI
+332 ITVMDLVGHESI
-344 TTTNMYLQQLKKSNL
+344 NTTNKYLQQTNSEKIINSTI
-359 NLLPYD
+359 LPFD

>member
-1 MVYLANEQKR
+1 MKDEVMNEIVI
-11 CQKEE
+11 KEE
-16 ALSREIGGWM
+16 AT
-26 MNEEEMNEILIR
+26 
-38 EEAAL
+38 L

-57 NDHLNME
+57 DDHLNME
-64 ALSDLEIFDLF
+64 ALSDLEIFELF
-75 WATELFP
+75 WVTELFP
-82 IYSQKSPHTKR
+82 IYSAKSPHTKR

-115 VTILNLHEYL
+115 LTILNLHEYL

-137 KRRNAMMRRFLH
+137 KRRNAMLRRFLR
-149 FLHVNDYHV
+149 FLHVNDYHT

-180 DEMEEIALAF
+180 DEMEAIALAF

-222 ELLSLQFSQ
+222 ELLALQFSH
-231 VHQTPAMNYI
+231 VHETPSMNYI
-241 EIKGKRGKHRRIPL
+241 QFKGKRDKWRRIPL
-255 SPKSMNLIHRLKQ
+255 SQKSIYLIYRLKK
-268 LMKIEGVINS
+268 LMQIEEVTNPNV
-278 FICFNARAKN
+278 CFNIRTEN
-288 MTISYEALR
+288 SSISYEALR
-297 LIALAASLQLSSLKI
+297 LIVQSASAKLTSQNH
-312 SPHWFRRSFITKLLT
+312 SPHWFRRSFITKLLAN
-327 DGFSL
+327 GVPL

-344 TTTNMYLQQLKKSNL
+344 NTTNMYIQQLSKINL
-359 NLLPYD
+359 NVLPYE

>member
-1 MVYLANEQKR
+1 
-11 CQKEE
+11 
-16 ALSREIGGWM
+16 
-26 MNEEEMNEILIR
+26 MNEEVTEKISNEVVIR

-43 AFADSREKLLAVLE
+43 AFADSRAKLLAVLE

-64 ALSDLEIFDLF
+64 ALSDLEIFELF

-115 VTILNLHEYL
+115 LTILNLHEYL
-125 KDVHD
+125 KEVHD

-137 KRRNAMMRRFLH
+137 KRRNAMLRRFLR
-149 FLHVNDYHV
+149 FLHVNDYHA
-158 RDLSLQVKDQ
+158 RDLSVQVKDQ

-180 DEMEEIALAF
+180 DEMEAIALAF

-195 QKKNRELLQLRNETM
+195 QKKHRELLQLRNETM
-210 GYLLLTTGMRAA
+210 GYLLLTTGMRAS
-222 ELLSLQFSQ
+222 ELLALQFSQ
-231 VHQTPAMNYI
+231 VQEHSTNNYI
-241 EIKGKRGKHRRIPL
+241 EFKGKRGKWRRIPL
-255 SPKSMNLIHRLKQ
+255 SQKSIHLIDRLRK
-268 LMKIEGVINS
+268 LMQIEGVMNPY
-278 FICFNARAKN
+278 ICFNIRSKDSS
-288 MTISYEALR
+288 ISYEALR
-297 LIALAASLQLSSLKI
+297 LIAQLSSTQLTSQKN
-312 SPHWFRRSFITKLLT
+312 SPHWFRRSFITNLLT
-327 DGFSL
+327 NGIPL

-344 TTTNMYLQQLKKSNL
+344 TTTNAYLQQLKKADVKAS
-359 NLLPYD
+359 PYD

>member
-1 MVYLANEQKR
+1 
-11 CQKEE
+11 
-16 ALSREIGGWM
+16 
-26 MNEEEMNEILIR
+26 MNEEVKNKVVIK

-64 ALSDLEIFDLF
+64 ALSDLEIFELF

-115 VTILNLHEYL
+115 LTILNLHEYL

-137 KRRNAMMRRFLH
+137 KRRNAMLRRFLR
-149 FLHVNDYHV
+149 FLHVNDYHA

-180 DEMEEIALAF
+180 DEMEAIALAF

-195 QKKNRELLQLRNETM
+195 QKKNRELLQLRNETI
-210 GYLLLTTGMRAA
+210 GYLLLTTGMRAT
-222 ELLSLQFSQ
+222 ELLKLQFNQ
-231 VHQTPAMNYI
+231 VHETSSMNFI
-241 EIKGKRGKHRRIPL
+241 EFKGKREKWRRIPL
-255 SPKSMNLIHRLKQ
+255 SQKSIHLIHRLNQ
-268 LMKIEGVINS
+268 LMQIEGVMNS
-278 FICFNARAKN
+278 HICFNISAED
-288 MTISYEALR
+288 MPISYEALR
-297 LIALAASLQLSSLKI
+297 LISQVASTQYTLQNN
-312 SPHWFRRSFITKLLT
+312 SPHWFRRSFITKLLAS
-327 DGFSL
+327 GMPL

-344 TTTNMYLQQLKKSNL
+344 STTNTYLQQIRKADLSE
-359 NLLPYD
+359 LPYE